1 MSKNDILQN
10 KIHNPEIQ
18 SKTYAVIP
26 DITISKL
33 WYKKGGR
40 KCILQKSES
49 EDITHLC
56 RT

>member
-33 WYKKGGR
+33 
-40 KCILQKSES
+40 
-49 EDITHLC
+49 
-56 RT
+56 